1 MLLGTR
7 FEAFMKESPVSVM
20 VHGVLERTLD
30 SGALDELFER
40 TAEVQYTKDLLFS
53 QCVHVMSD
61 VVLDVSTTVGAWYQ
75 DHPDELA
82 VTRQAVYDKL
92 KNIEP
97 EVSAELVRH
106 SARELAPIL
115 KAMKATQKPWLFG
128 YRVLVLD
135 GNHLAGTEHRIFE
148 LRRTRAA
155 ALPGQCLA
163 LYDPQLDLIV
173 DVVPCE
179 DAYAQE
185 RSLLAEVLRKVKRWE
200 VILADRNFCTTGF
213 LFGIYLRKAF
223 FVIRQ
228 HKSTLSW
235 QLTGRRKRIG
245 TDKKGRPVYEQAVC
259 LTDPNTGETFTAR
272 RITIKLPEPLKN
284 GDTEI
289 HILTNVPAEDADA
302 LQIAE
307 LYAGR
312 WSIEDAFQHLTQDL
326 KCEINTL
333 GYPKA
338 ALFGFCLA
346 VVAFNVVSMVKAA
359 MRRVWGNHFVEE
371 ELSTYYLTMEVSR
384 VSTGMFIAIPPKH
397 WKLFRRMTVNELA
410 DTLLE
415 LAQHMNL
422 AKYRKHKR
430 GPKKKPPKKASGKK
444 TKHVSTARVL
454 ALRHN

>member
-7 FEAFMKESPVSVM
+7 FEAFMKESPASVM
-20 VHGVLERTLD
+20 VHGVLERTLNPG
-30 SGALDELFER
+30 SLDELFEA

-53 QCVHVMSD
+53 QCVQLMSD
-61 VVLDVSTTVGAWYQ
+61 VVLDVSASVGAWYQ
-75 DHPDELA
+75 EHPGELG

-97 EVSAELVRH
+97 DVSAEVVRH
-106 SARELAPIL
+106 SARELAPVL
-115 KAMKATQKPWLFG
+115 RRMKGTREPWLPG
-128 YRVLVLD
+128 YRVLALD

-185 RSLLAEVLRKVKRWE
+185 RSLLDEVLKKIVERNL
-200 VILADRNFCTTGF
+200 ILADRNFCTTGF
-213 LFGIYLRKAF
+213 LFGIHRRSGF

-228 HKSTLSW
+228 HKSTLTW
-235 QLTGRRKRIG
+235 KLRGRRKRIG
-245 TDKKGRPVYEQAVC
+245 TDEKGRPVYEQTVC
-259 LTDPNTGETFTAR
+259 LSDPKSGETFTAR
-272 RITIKLPEPLKN
+272 RITIQLPNPLKN

-289 HILTNVPAEDADA
+289 HILTNLPAKDADA
-302 LQIAE
+302 LQIAVF
-307 LYAGR
+307 YAGR

-359 MRRVWGNHFVEE
+359 MRRVWGNRFVDD
-371 ELSTYYLTMEVSR
+371 ELSTYYLTLEISR
-384 VSTGMFIAIPPKH
+384 VSTGMFIAIPPEH
-397 WKLFRRMTVNELA
+397 WKLFRRMTVDQLA
-410 DTLLE
+410 DTLLK

-444 TKHVSTARVL
+444 TKHLSTARVL
-454 ALRHN
+454 ALRQ

>member
-30 SGALDELFER
+30 PGALDELFER

-61 VVLDVSTTVGAWYQ
+61 VVLDVSPTVGAWYQ
-75 DHPDELA
+75 DHPGELA

-97 EVSAELVRH
+97 EVSAEVVRH
-106 SARELAPIL
+106 SARELAPVL
-115 KAMKATQKPWLFG
+115 KAMKATQKPWLPG

-163 LYDPQLDLIV
+163 LYDPELDLIV

-185 RSLLAEVLRKVKRWE
+185 RSLLAEVLRKVEKWD

-213 LFGIYLRKAF
+213 LFGIYLRDAF

-235 QLTGRRKRIG
+235 QLTGRRKRVG
-245 TDKKGRPVYEQAVC
+245 KDRKGRPVYEQAVC
-259 LTDPNTGETFTAR
+259 LTDPKTGKTFTAR
-272 RITIKLPEPLKN
+272 RITIQLPEPLKN

-359 MRRVWGNHFVEE
+359 MRRVWGNHFVDE
-371 ELSTYYLTMEVSR
+371 ELSTYYLTLEVSR

-397 WKLFRRMTVNELA
+397 WKLFRRMTVDQLA

-415 LAQHMNL
+415 LARHMNL
-422 AKYRKHKR
+422 VKYRKHKR

-454 ALRHN
+454 ALRH

>member
-20 VHGVLERTLD
+20 VHGVLERTLNP
-30 SGALDELFER
+30 GALDELFEER
-40 TAEVQYTKDLLFS
+40 AQVQYTKDLLFS
-53 QCVHVMSD
+53 QCVCIMSD
-61 VVLDVSTTVGAWYQ
+61 VVLDVSPSVGAWYQ
-75 DHPDELA
+75 DHPGELT
-82 VTRQAVYDKL
+82 VTRQAVYEKL
-92 KNIEP
+92 KHVEP
-97 EVSAELVRH
+97 NVSAEVVRH
-106 SARELAPIL
+106 SARELTPVL
-115 KAMKATQKPWLFG
+115 HRMKATREPWLPG

-173 DVVPCE
+173 DVLPCE

-185 RSLLAEVLRKVKRWE
+185 RSLLDEVLEKIEKRN
-200 VILADRNFCTTGF
+200 VIVADRNFCTTGF
-213 LFGIYLRKAF
+213 LFGIHRRGGF
-223 FVIRQ
+223 FLIRQ

-235 QLTGRRKRIG
+235 RLTGRRKRVG
-245 TDKKGRPVYEQAVC
+245 TDGKGRPIYEQAVC
-259 LTDPNTGETFTAR
+259 LTDPATDETVTAR
-272 RITIKLPEPLKN
+272 RITIQLDEPLSN

-289 HILTNVPAEDADA
+289 HILTNLPAEDADA
-302 LQIAE
+302 LQIAAF
-307 LYAGR
+307 YRGR
-312 WSIEDAFQHLTQDL
+312 WMIEDAFQHLTQDL

-346 VVAFNVVSMVKAA
+346 VVAYNMVSMVKAA
-359 MRRVWGNHFVEE
+359 MRRVWGNRFVEE
-371 ELSTYYLTMEVSR
+371 ELSTYYLTLEISR

-397 WKLFRRMTVNELA
+397 WKLFRGMTVDQFA

-422 AKYRKHKR
+422 VKYQKHKR
-430 GPKKKPPKKASGKK
+430 GPKKKPPKKTSGKK
-444 TKHVSTARVL
+444 IKHVSTARLL
-454 ALRHN
+454 AMRQ